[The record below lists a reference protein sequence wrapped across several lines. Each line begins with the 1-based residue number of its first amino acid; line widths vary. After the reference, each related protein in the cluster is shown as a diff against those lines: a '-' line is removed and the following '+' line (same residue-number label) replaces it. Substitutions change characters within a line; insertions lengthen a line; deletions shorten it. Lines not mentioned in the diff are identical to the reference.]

1 MRLPGRNQL
10 MTLTKDLL
18 RGWEQT
24 RRTWKD
30 QKADEFDRAY
40 MKELESSVN
49 RAIHGMEKLD
59 ALLTKVRKDCG

>member
-18 RGWEQT
+18 RGWEAT
-24 RRTWKD
+24 RVVWKD
-30 QKADEFDRAY
+30 PKAEAFERDY

-59 ALLTKVRKDCG
+59 GILMKIRKDCG